1 MQENKTFNCY
11 EDYFSKANSDFAAA
25 EDKFGEE
32 NLESACSLLQ
42 EAVWKYLTGYS
53 LYKAESVK
61 EIQEI
66 GQLFG
71 EAETCNDIFD
81 KIQLLCEVMKKYW
94 TDEEYPVLMAS
105 QLDKRELGEIMENTK
120 ELVKIIMEEIEK

>member
-1 MQENKTFNCY
+1 MQENKSFNRY
-11 EDYFSKANSDFAAA
+11 EDYFSKANNDFAAA
-25 EDKFGEE
+25 EDMLGEE

-66 GQLFG
+66 GQLFS

-81 KIQLLCEVMKKYW
+81 KIKLLCEVMKKYW
-94 TDEEYPVLMAS
+94 TDEEYPILMAS
-105 QLDKRELGEIMENTK
+105 QLDKKELGEILEDTK
-120 ELVKIIMEEIEK
+120 ELANVIMEEIEK